1 MHKMGIVQMGKK
13 WVIKTAEDYEKALE
27 VLDGNEFCANMSDD
41 FSCYR
46 REIAEIDKQRYDVK
60 KQATALGII

>member
-1 MHKMGIVQMGKK
+1 MQTMGIVQMGKQ

-27 VLDGNEFCANMSDD
+27 VLDDNEFCANMSDD

-60 KQATALGII
+60 KQAIALGII

>member
-1 MHKMGIVQMGKK
+1 MGIVQMGKQ

-27 VLDGNEFCANMSDD
+27 VLDDNEFCANMSDD

>member
-1 MHKMGIVQMGKK
+1 MDLVKVGKV
-13 WVIKTAEDYEKALE
+13 WEINSRADYDEAME

-46 REIAEIDKQRYDVK
+46 REMEEIARQRAQVK
-60 KQATALGII
+60 CLAIEKGII